1 MGFELEKFIA
11 SPSEEQ
17 LKALKKS
24 ELVQVAE
31 HYEIKFNSS
40 MNKSEIKT
48 LVVNYLVEEE
58 LLPETSLA
66 MLKPDQDLLAIRKLE
81 LEFQER
87 KEERERE
94 LQLRKEERE
103 QELKFRELELKER
116 ELLMQTE
123 VKMKE
128 FEAQLKSNAQA
139 TSPKTDKTF
148 DVAKNVRLVPPFQEK
163 EVDKFFLHFEKI
175 ATSLKWPKE
184 FWPLLIQ
191 SVLTG
196 KAQIA
201 YSSLSI
207 EQSAVYETVK
217 RSILKAYELVPEA
230 YRQKFRNT
238 RKQEGQTFVELAREK
253 ERLFDRWAAS
263 KEIDGDFQK
272 LKQLMLIEEFKRCIS
287 NDLKTHLDEQKAN
300 TLEQAAILADDYAL
314 THKSFGYIIKQGNL
328 KSGHKVSPNR
338 NPVPSGNQT
347 NTDPP
352 RDRTQYQSKVL
363 GMKTALQDKRP
374 EKNYQLKYWGKN
386 TALQKKRDRREYQSK
401 YWE

>member
-1 MGFELEKFIA
+1 MW
-11 SPSEEQ
+11 Q
-17 LKALKKS
+17 
-24 ELVQVAE
+24 
-31 HYEIKFNSS
+31 
-40 MNKSEIKT
+40 
-48 LVVNYLVEEE
+48 
-58 LLPETSLA
+58 
-66 MLKPDQDLLAIRKLE
+66 
-81 LEFQER
+81 
-87 KEERERE
+87 
-94 LQLRKEERE
+94 
-103 QELKFRELELKER
+103 
-116 ELLMQTE
+116 
-123 VKMKE
+123 
-128 FEAQLKSNAQA
+128 
-139 TSPKTDKTF
+139 
-148 DVAKNVRLVPPFQEK
+148 KNVRLVPPFQEK

-217 RSILKAYELVPEA
+217 RFILKAYELVPEA

-347 NTDPP
+347 NTDLP
-352 RDRTQYQSKVL
+352 K
-363 GMKTALQDKRP
+363 G
-374 EKNYQLKYWGKN
+374 NN
-386 TALQKKRDRREYQSK
+386 TS
-401 YWE
+401 

>member
-148 DVAKNVRLVPPFQEK
+148 DVAKKCKTCSTFP
-163 EVDKFFLHFEKI
+163 
-175 ATSLKWPKE
+175 
-184 FWPLLIQ
+184 
-191 SVLTG
+191 G
-196 KAQIA
+196 
-201 YSSLSI
+201 
-207 EQSAVYETVK
+207 K
-217 RSILKAYELVPEA
+217 RS
-230 YRQKFRNT
+230 
-238 RKQEGQTFVELAREK
+238 G
-253 ERLFDRWAAS
+253 
-263 KEIDGDFQK
+263 
-272 LKQLMLIEEFKRCIS
+272 
-287 NDLKTHLDEQKAN
+287 
-300 TLEQAAILADDYAL
+300 
-314 THKSFGYIIKQGNL
+314 
-328 KSGHKVSPNR
+328 
-338 NPVPSGNQT
+338 
-347 NTDPP
+347 
-352 RDRTQYQSKVL
+352 
-363 GMKTALQDKRP
+363 
-374 EKNYQLKYWGKN
+374 
-386 TALQKKRDRREYQSK
+386 
-401 YWE
+401 